1 MDEYVAEIRDNSQ
14 SNAVSVEK
22 HETPSVFCDSLI
34 ITFAER
40 VFEYEGDYSRPRS
53 SFTDPC
59 PCPERGSRIF
69 SNSAFGDANSF
80 PFRWQ

>member
-14 SNAVSVEK
+14 SNAVSAEK

-53 SFTDPC
+53 SFID
-59 PCPERGSRIF
+59 E
-69 SNSAFGDANSF
+69 
-80 PFRWQ
+80 